1 MGDQTERWRGRGVVD
16 HHGEP
21 VGTVADVYLDRQSGE
36 PQWVLVDPG
45 EEGSQPTFVPLAGA
59 SHAGEDVSVPFARA
73 EIESAPA
80 MRTGDELST
89 EDERRLLEHYGTRVG
104 ADAGTGPGG
113 TKDVTA
119 GEAMVRSEEELHVT
133 TKRRAVERVRLR
145 KHVVTEYVEQTVP
158 VRREEL
164 RLEREA
170 ITGQNPEGTGED
182 PEVADEAHEIILYAE
197 EVVIEKRV
205 VPRERVRISKELI
218 TEERVVAEELRKE
231 RIETDGVEDPA
242 G

>member
-59 SHAGEDVSVPFARA
+59 SYAGEDVSVPFARA

-170 ITGQNPEGTGED
+170 ITGQNPEGTVED
-182 PEVADEAHEIILYAE
+182 PELADEAHEIILYAE

>member
-1 MGDQTERWRGRGVVD
+1 MGDQTERWRGRAVVD

-36 PQWVLVDPG
+36 PQWALVDPG

-80 MRTGDELST
+80 MKTGDELST
-89 EDERRLLEHYGTRVG
+89 EDERRLLEHYGTRIG
-104 ADAGTGPGG
+104 ADAGTRPG

-133 TKRRAVERVRLR
+133 TERRAVERVRLR

-170 ITGQNPEGTGED
+170 ITGQNAEGTGED
-182 PEVADEAHEIILYAE
+182 PELADEAHEIILYAE

>member
-1 MGDQTERWRGRGVVD
+1 VGDQTERWRGRGVVD

-59 SHAGEDVSVPFARA
+59 SYAGEDVSVPFARA

-182 PEVADEAHEIILYAE
+182 PELADEAHEIILYAE